1 MRNETMETDSAEVIP
16 FDRSLVPGTQE
27 ATRPVSPF
35 PDDSPLYF
43 PVESRSVRVDD
54 ADGLPQS
61 ASGFKAIVRTDTNQ
75 VLGIHG
81 RSYKVVPNEP
91 LFRGFD
97 EALQASDLD
106 LSGLAIED
114 HVNYGGRRVI
124 RNYRFPTVTA
134 EPRIGD
140 IVELRISVINSFDS
154 GNAFTA
160 QVGGMRLWCLNGAVS
175 LQGTSSVYGRHTSGF
190 DNNRALTKINKA
202 IERYLVAATD
212 WSEWSQRELTSLQVQ
227 TALEAFPDL
236 NPTLLKRLEQ
246 AWTIESDH
254 AGNTVWALYNA
265 ATRWSTHTPVRPSS
279 EPNRASI
286 VMDRERRVRQFM
298 HSRAFK
304 KLVA

>member
-1 MRNETMETDSAEVIP
+1 METSTADIIP
-16 FDRSLVPGTQE
+16 FNHALATVHGTDD
-27 ATRPVSPF
+27 AARADSPF
-35 PDDSPLYF
+35 LDDSPLYF
-43 PVESRSVRVDD
+43 PVESRSVCVSD
-54 ADGLPQS
+54 AEGLPRS
-61 ASGFKAIVRTDTNQ
+61 ASDYQAIVRTDTNA

-81 RSYKVVPNEP
+81 RAYKVVPNEP

-106 LSGLAIED
+106 LSGLTIDD

-124 RNYRFPTVTA
+124 RNYRFPTITT

-154 GNAFTA
+154 GNAFAA

-175 LQGTSSVYGRHTSGF
+175 PQGSASVYGRHTSGF
-190 DNNRALTKINKA
+190 DNARALTKINEA
-202 IERYLVAATD
+202 IERYLVAALD
-212 WSEWSQRELTSLQVQ
+212 WSEWSQRELTPLQAQ

-236 NPTLLKRLEQ
+236 NPTLLQRLEQ
-246 AWTIESDH
+246 AWTIESNN
-254 AGNTVWALYNA
+254 AGSTVWALYNA
-265 ATRWSTHTPVRPSS
+265 ATRWSTHTPVRQSS

-286 VMDRERRVRQFM
+286 VLDRERRVRQFM

-304 KLVA
+304 KLAA

>member
-1 MRNETMETDSAEVIP
+1 METSNVEGIT
-16 FDRSLVPGTQE
+16 FDHSLTTLHGTEE
-27 ATRPVSPF
+27 AARPVSPF

-43 PVESRSVRVDD
+43 PVESRSVCVND
-54 ADGLPQS
+54 AEGLPRS
-61 ASGFKAIVRTDTNQ
+61 ASGYQAIVRTDTNA

-81 RSYKVVPNEP
+81 RAYKVVPNEP

-106 LSGLAIED
+106 LSGLKIED

-124 RNYRFPTVTA
+124 RNYCFPTITA

-154 GNAFTA
+154 GNAFAA

-175 LQGTSSVYGRHTSGF
+175 LQGSASVYGRHTSGF
-190 DNNRALTKINKA
+190 DNARALTKIKEA
-202 IERYLVAATD
+202 IERYLVAALD
-212 WSEWSQRELTSLQVQ
+212 WSEWSQRELTPLQAQ

-236 NPTLLKRLEQ
+236 NPTLLQRLEQ
-246 AWTIESDH
+246 AWTIESNN
-254 AGNTVWALYNA
+254 AGSTVWALYNA
-265 ATRWSTHTPVRPSS
+265 ATRWSTHTPVRQSS

-286 VMDRERRVRQFM
+286 VLDRERRVRQFM
-298 HSRAFK
+298 HSRVFK
-304 KLVA
+304 KLAA